1 MNKELS
7 LQEKHNLAMN
17 LVGRELEQ
25 EGYEFLGVNSKL
37 KKNPQFVVLKDK
49 KTSFIV
55 VRPVSTVLEMNEYDT
70 QLMLPIKEHA
80 KKFKAKVYYAPVWL
94 GHGDDIQN
102 PIIKGEHYSFIYNG
116 LIEVK

>member
-1 MNKELS
+1 MKES
-7 LQEKHNLAMN
+7 LTAQEKHNLAMN
-17 LVGRELEQ
+17 LVGKELEK

-55 VRPVSTVLEMNEYDT
+55 VRPVDSVLDMNEYDE
-70 QLMLPIKEHA
+70 QLMTPIKEHA
-80 KKFKAKVYYAPVWL
+80 KKFMAKVYYAPVLL
-94 GHGDDIQN
+94 GHGDDIQS
-102 PIIKGEHYSFIYNG
+102 PIIKGEHYSYIYNG